1 RRLMSVAV
9 LIDYVD
15 PAAAVASGARECLPV
30 ATEGVYSKYW
40 LPAARKLG
48 CRWLPWF
55 QAGAPVPLEDLPA
68 VISEFLRVRDDLQ
81 RDPTSHV
88 AERSRWLVAQLEQLD
103 PSTIAELY
111 IG

>member
-1 RRLMSVAV
+1 MSVAV

-15 PAAAVASGARECLPV
+15 AAAAAASGARDYLPV

-48 CRWLPWF
+48 CTWLPWF
-55 QAGAPVPLEDLPA
+55 QTGAPVPLESLPA
-68 VISEFLRVRDDLQ
+68 VIDEFRRVRDYFQ
-81 RDPTSHV
+81 RDPTSPV
-88 AERSRWLVAQLEQLD
+88 AERSRWLVDELERLD
-103 PSTIAELY
+103 LSTVAELF